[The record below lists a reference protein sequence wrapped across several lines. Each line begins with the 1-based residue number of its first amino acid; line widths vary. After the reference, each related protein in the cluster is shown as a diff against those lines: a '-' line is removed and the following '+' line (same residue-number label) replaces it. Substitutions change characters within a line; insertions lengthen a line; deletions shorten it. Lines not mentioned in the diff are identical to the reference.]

1 MHLSAPR
8 PRTDTTFTRRT
19 PRTRE
24 RRVANVHGNAPAPSP
39 QTRKPTTLTTRD
51 AHPPCHGDYVEM
63 PRFPLES
70 HTRAHHTHT
79 RTQRF
84 NATADCLDP
93 SHSHKSTHC
102 IGKAKRTLQPFCLVA
117 ARGRQPIA
125 LPVLDVVLLH
135 AKVGVG
141 DLLGFAL
148 QPVRQERVVPRG
160 VAPDEARLFRLV
172 LRLDHRRV
180 PEEDEVGR
188 RAQETR
194 AHRRSCRRHRFRVL
208 A

>member
-125 LPVLDVVLLH
+125 LSGQTDN
-135 AKVGVG
+135 ASS
-141 DLLGFAL
+141 
-148 QPVRQERVVPRG
+148 
-160 VAPDEARLFRLV
+160 ARKHGRV
-172 LRLDHRRV
+172 LRQPALRLWSGARRV
-180 PEEDEVGR
+180 
-188 RAQETR
+188 AQRLRTSLSWTLSFCTPKLEL
-194 AHRRSCRRHRFRVL
+194 AIFLASRSNLQRQTCRTQQVAGSAEGAAQRV
-208 A
+208 